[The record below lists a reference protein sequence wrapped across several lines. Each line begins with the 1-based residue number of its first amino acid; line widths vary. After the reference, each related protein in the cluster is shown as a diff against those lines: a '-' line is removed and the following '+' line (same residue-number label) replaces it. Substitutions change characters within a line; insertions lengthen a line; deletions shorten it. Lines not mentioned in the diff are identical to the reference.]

1 MSQTTQAREVFQ
13 QWVERYRDK
22 PALFVQEVLGV
33 DPDVWQIDFLNAIA
47 RGDRRISVRSG
58 HGVGKST
65 ASSWAMLWF
74 FMTRSP
80 VKVVVTAPTS
90 AQLFD
95 ALFAELKRWVNE
107 LPKPLQ
113 AMVTVK
119 QDRIVFNSAPDEMF
133 ISART
138 SRAEQPEAL
147 QGIHSDHVMLVA
159 DEASGVPEAVFEAAS
174 GSMSGHAAVTLL
186 LGNPTRS
193 SGFFYDTHN
202 RLANEWTTFKVGCE
216 QSPRVSKDYID
227 EMASRYGEDSN
238 AYRVRVLGE
247 FPRSDD
253 DTMIPM
259 DLIESARHRDVT
271 VNPYAPMVWG
281 LDVARFGADSSA

>member
-113 AMVTVK
+113 AMVT
-119 QDRIVFNSAPDEMF
+119 DP
-133 ISART
+133 
-138 SRAEQPEAL
+138 AL
-147 QGIHSDHVMLVA
+147 
-159 DEASGVPEAVFEAAS
+159 
-174 GSMSGHAAVTLL
+174 
-186 LGNPTRS
+186 
-193 SGFFYDTHN
+193 
-202 RLANEWTTFKVGCE
+202 
-216 QSPRVSKDYID
+216 
-227 EMASRYGEDSN
+227 
-238 AYRVRVLGE
+238 
-247 FPRSDD
+247 
-253 DTMIPM
+253 
-259 DLIESARHRDVT
+259 
-271 VNPYAPMVWG
+271 
-281 LDVARFGADSSA
+281 